1 MRKIKSKERQNG
13 MKWCSFC
20 KPDKVHAIWRNT
32 HLRCDRKEEKL
43 QFACEEHKGL
53 LIDGTAVDL
62 DLSKLKRDDGYM
74 TEADYQTW
82 GRL

>member
-20 KPDKVHAIWRNT
+20 KPDNIHAVWRNT
-32 HLRCDRKEEKL
+32 RLRCDKSEEKL
-43 QFACEEHKGL
+43 QFACEDHKHL
-53 LIDGTAVDL
+53 LVDGTAKEVDM
-62 DLSKLKRDDGYM
+62 SRIKKDDGYM

-82 GRL
+82 YRL